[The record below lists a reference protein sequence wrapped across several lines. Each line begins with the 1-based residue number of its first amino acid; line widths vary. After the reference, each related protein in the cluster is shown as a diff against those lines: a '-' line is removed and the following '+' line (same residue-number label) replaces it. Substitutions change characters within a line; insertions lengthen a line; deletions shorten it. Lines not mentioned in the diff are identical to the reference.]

1 MNDRVDSRFL
11 IRFSLSI
18 VLFLGVANGNARAD
32 GPGDNVP
39 SKVRPVPPPGVDV
52 PKADREELEQ
62 GVAALGEQIK
72 QLTGRKDA
80 RIARLL
86 PDVQIFHK
94 AVHDALTYNEFI
106 SKDDIGR
113 AKSLLKEGRD
123 RAEQLLAGKAAW
135 DTATGLV
142 VRGYVSKIDGSVQPY
157 GLVVPDSYSTSGAV
171 RHPLDIWFHGRNEDA
186 GEVKF
191 IEDRRHS
198 RGEFT
203 PPDTIVLHPYGRYC
217 NAFKFAGEVD
227 VLEALESVKQ
237 HYRIDEDRMA
247 VRGFS
252 MGGAACWH
260 FAVHYPGCWVAANPG
275 AGFAETPEFIKMSQ
289 GQEMHPSAVEE
300 KLLHLYDCTDWAVNL
315 YNCPTVAYSGE
326 IDKQKQA
333 ADMMAAAL
341 DKEDITLRH
350 VIGPGT
356 AHKYHPDAKKTVE
369 QLMAAIVEHGR
380 ERYPQAIHFET
391 YTLRYN
397 QLSWLTIDALD
408 EHWVRGRVDIDANNT
423 IKTEGVAA
431 LSFHVPAGGCNELGM
446 DVNDPTSFTID
457 DQDIDGPRPL
467 SDRSWTCELHKADGK
482 WQLGPLPDMKSRKRH
497 GLQGPIDDAFMDSF
511 VFVRPTGEEPQ
522 PAVKQWVTSE
532 LDRAIREWRRQF
544 RGEAR
549 VKDDSAI
556 NDADIAGAN
565 LVLWG
570 TPRSNSVLK
579 RIADKLPIR
588 WEDDQIVVG
597 EQKFPADQH
606 ALILICPN
614 PLNPERYVVLNSGFT
629 YREYEYLNN
638 ARQIPKLPDW
648 AVVDLRTPP
657 DSQAPGKIV
666 ASDFFDEHW
675 QLKK

>member
-11 IRFSLSI
+11 NRFAVSI
-18 VLFLGVANGNARAD
+18 VILLGVLSGRARAD

-52 PKADREELEQ
+52 PKTDREELEQ
-62 GVAALGEQIK
+62 GLAALGDQIK
-72 QLTGRKDA
+72 QLAGRKDA

-94 AVHDALTYNEFI
+94 AVHDALDYNEFI

-123 RAEQLLAGKAAW
+123 RADQLLAGKAAW
-135 DTATGLV
+135 DNATGLV

-157 GLVVPDSYSTSGAV
+157 GLVVPETYSSSGAL

-217 NAFKFAGEVD
+217 NAFKFAGEID

-237 HYRIDEDRMA
+237 HYHVDEDRIA

-260 FAVHYPGCWVAANPG
+260 FAVHYPGHWVAANPG
-275 AGFAETPEFIKMSQ
+275 ASFAETPEFIKMSQ
-289 GQEMHPSAVEE
+289 GQAMHPSAVEE

-341 DKEDITLRH
+341 EKEDITLRH

-356 AHKYHPDAKKTVE
+356 AHKYHPEAKKTVE
-369 QLMAAIVEHGR
+369 QLMAAIVERGR
-380 ERYPQAIHFET
+380 ERLPQAIHFET

-397 QLSWLTIDALD
+397 QSSWLTIDALD
-408 EHWVRGRVDIDANNT
+408 EHWARGRVDIDASNT
-423 IKTEGVAA
+423 IKTDGVAA
-431 LSFHVPAGGCNELGM
+431 ISFHVPAGGCIDLAME
-446 DVNDPTSFTID
+446 VTDPVSFTID
-457 DQDIDGPRPL
+457 DQEIDGPRPL

-511 VFVRPTGEEPQ
+511 VFVRPTGDETQ
-522 PAVKQWVTSE
+522 AAVKQWVKGE

-570 TPRSNSVLK
+570 TPQSNSVLK
-579 RIADKLPIR
+579 QIADKLPIH
-588 WEDDQIVVG
+588 WEGDQIVVG
-597 EQKFPADQH
+597 EEKYPADQH

-614 PLNPERYVVLNSGFT
+614 PLNPEHYVVLNSGFT
-629 YREYEYLNN
+629 YREYDYLNN
-638 ARQIPKLPDW
+638 ARQFPRLPDW
-648 AVVDLRTPP
+648 AVIDLRTPP

>member
-1 MNDRVDSRFL
+1 MNDRADSRFL
-11 IRFSLSI
+11 IRFAMSI
-18 VLFLGVANGNARAD
+18 VILLGVANGSARAD
-32 GPGDNVP
+32 GPGDNVA
-39 SKVRPVPPPGVDV
+39 SKVRPVPPPGVEV
-52 PKADREELEQ
+52 PNADRVELDQ
-62 GVAALGEQIK
+62 GLGALGEQLK
-72 QLTGRKDA
+72 QLTGRKDSH
-80 RIARLL
+80 IAALL
-86 PDVQIFHK
+86 PDVEIFHK
-94 AVHDALTYNEFI
+94 AVHDALVYNEFI
-106 SKDDIGR
+106 SKDDVGR
-113 AKSLLKEGRD
+113 AKSLLDEGRD

-142 VRGYVSKIDGSVQPY
+142 VRGYVSKIDGSAQPY
-157 GLVVPDSYSTSGAV
+157 CVVVPESYSPQGMA
-171 RHPLDIWFHGRNEDA
+171 RCPLNIWFHGRNEDV

-191 IEDRRHS
+191 LGQRS

-203 PPDTIVLHPYGRYC
+203 PPDTIVLLPYGRYC

-227 VLEALESVKQ
+227 VLEALESAKR
-237 HYRIDEDRMA
+237 HYRIDEDRIA

-260 FAVHYPGCWVAANPG
+260 FAVHYPGRWVAANPG
-275 AGFAETPEFIKMSQ
+275 AGFAETPEFLKVFQ
-289 GQEMHPSAVEE
+289 KEELHPSAVEE
-300 KLLHLYDCTDWAVNL
+300 KLLHLYDCTDWAANL

-333 ADMMAAAL
+333 ADIMAAAL
-341 DKEDITLRH
+341 EKEDISLRH

-356 AHKYHPDAKKTVE
+356 AHKYHPEAKKTVE
-369 QLMAAIVEHGR
+369 QLMAAIVERGR
-380 ERYPQAIHFET
+380 ERLPPAVHFET

-397 QLSWLTIDALD
+397 QSSWITIDALD
-408 EHWVRGRVDIDANNT
+408 EHWVRGRVDLDASNT

-431 LSFHVPAGGCNELGM
+431 LSFNVPAGGCNELGM
-446 DVNDPTSFTID
+446 ELTDPVSLTID
-457 DQDIDGPRPL
+457 DQEIDGPRPL
-467 SDRSWTCELHKADGK
+467 SDRSWSCQLHKADRK
-482 WQLGPLPDMKSRKRH
+482 WQLGHLPDIKSRKRH

-511 VFVRPTGEEPQ
+511 VFVRPTGDEPQ
-522 PAVKQWVTSE
+522 SAVNKWVKSE

-556 NDADIAGAN
+556 DDADIAGAN

-570 TPRSNSVLK
+570 TPQSNAVLK
-579 RIADKLPIR
+579 RIADKLPIH
-588 WEDDQIVVG
+588 WEDSQIAVG

-614 PLNPERYVVLNSGFT
+614 PLNPDRYVVLNSGFT
-629 YREYEYLNN
+629 YREYDYLNN

-657 DSQAPGKIV
+657 DARAPGKIV
-666 ASDFFDEHW
+666 AADFFDEHW